1 MAQRFASGRQP
12 VVPGCSY
19 ADTAAPVPVAGE
31 TFRHVMGHFASGV
44 AVVTGMDGAGNPVG
58 VTASAVTSVS
68 LEPPMLLV
76 CLNSR
81 LYTCDVLGET
91 GHFGVNILASGQDAL
106 ARRFAHGRGDRFS
119 GLRIRQ
125 GRLGSP
131 LLDGALARLDCRVV
145 SAAEGGTHRVFF
157 AEVVQAAAGE
167 GTPLTYY
174 RGRFGAF
181 EETAAGRASQGAR

>member
-1 MAQRFASGRQP
+1 MGQRFDSGHRGVDAVAPGP
-12 VVPGCSY
+12 VG
-19 ADTAAPVPVAGE
+19 GE
-31 TFRHVMGHFASGV
+31 TFRHVIGHFASGV
-44 AVVTGMDGAGNPVG
+44 AVVTGRDDAGVPVG
-58 VTASAVTSVS
+58 VTASAVASVS

-81 LYTCDVLGET
+81 LYTCDVLAET

-106 ARRFAHGRGDRFS
+106 ARRFAYDPGDRFA
-119 GLRIRQ
+119 GLRILP

-131 LLDGALARLDCRVV
+131 LLDAALARLDCRVV
-145 SAAEGGTHRVFF
+145 STAEGGTHRVFF

-167 GTPLTYY
+167 GAPLTYY

-181 EETAAGRASQGAR
+181 EESAGRRASRGA

>member
-1 MAQRFASGRQP
+1 MGQRLDPGRMAPP
-12 VVPGCSY
+12 VG
-19 ADTAAPVPVAGE
+19 AE

-44 AVVTGMDGAGNPVG
+44 AVVTGRDGTGAPVG

-81 LYTCDVLGET
+81 LYTCDVLAET
-91 GHFGVNILASGQDAL
+91 GHFGVNILADGQDAL
-106 ARRFAHGRGDRFS
+106 AGRFAHHRGDRFA
-119 GLRIRQ
+119 GLRMRR
-125 GRLGSP
+125 GPLGSP
-131 LLDGALARLDCRVV
+131 LLDAALARLDCRVV

-167 GTPLTYY
+167 GAPLTYY

-181 EETAAGRASQGAR
+181 AETAGRSGRGAR